1 MSLRTLL
8 ILVFVAMALTV
19 AEPVNAAP
27 PAQTTTEEPVIEQV
41 VVTTSTAFTLTVRI
55 DEVTTVDIPMQI
67 DWRAQGPND
76 GNADEVFV
84 TVDPTILRTGFF
96 SITVSPALPSI
107 GSLAIRF
114 AEPEPEPVAAPIT
127 ATTTTTATAPAT
139 TTAPSTGVPSAPAP
153 TEPSTTEPV
162 TTTAPVTS
170 PVTVPPVNASTTNA
184 VSNLRSGPG
193 TDYPIVGS
201 ANVGD
206 VVEIVGQSAD
216 GTWFVLANNSWIAA
230 FLVNN
235 PPVDLPVVEAPAL
248 PAPAAPAAPE
258 LPAAPEETTPTVIP
272 TVTPTP

>member
-8 ILVFVAMALTV
+8 ILVFVAMALIV

-27 PAQTTTEEPVIEQV
+27 PAQTIAEEPVIEEV

-67 DWRAQGPND
+67 DWRAQGPNE

-84 TVDPTILRTGFF
+84 TVAPTVLRTGFF
-96 SITVSPALPSI
+96 SVTVTPALPSI
-107 GSLAIRF
+107 GSLAVRF
-114 AEPEPEPVAAPIT
+114 AVPEPEPVAVPIT

-139 TTAPSTGVPSAPAP
+139 TTAPSAGVPSAPAP
-153 TEPSTTEPV
+153 TGPSATEPATTTEPV
-162 TTTAPVTS
+162 A
-170 PVTVPPVNASTTNA
+170 VPPVNASTTNA

-201 ANVGD
+201 ANAGD
-206 VVEIVGQSAD
+206 VVEIIGQNAD
-216 GTWFVLANNSWIAA
+216 GTWFVLTNNTWIAA

-248 PAPAAPAAPE
+248 PAPAAPAV
-258 LPAAPEETTPTVIP
+258 PAVPEETTPTVIP